1 MSKHQELAALS
12 RRGLLRAVP
21 ILAGVAGVSLLAA
34 CGGSV
39 TGGASASTASQ
50 TAASVAVPTATS
62 SALPASSVATNAVT
76 TSASQVATTTS
87 GTAAATV
94 ASTSA
99 ATTPATSASAQAAG
113 KGVTVELIYVSDPG
127 EQPLHLAWMQR
138 FHELNPDITIQ
149 GTLLPEDDQL
159 YSKLLAMVA
168 GGTPPDL
175 SYIHPRALAQFA
187 AKKVIIPVDPFVAQD
202 KTANIDDFYKT
213 TLEYYLFGGKYYGLP
228 YYSGPSVTY
237 FNKTLFTNA
246 GVTTPDVYQQQGKW
260 TWQTLVDVAQK
271 LTNATNK
278 VYGYHG
284 TGTDL
289 HWICVAIWG
298 NGGQVWDDQMTKMLV
313 DQPPALDALQFEA
326 DMSAKY
332 KIIGGDLAKGTAAL
346 DHGIRGDVPGFKD
359 VHFDLGMAP
368 LPQGAKGLFCRN
380 GPNCFPIYAASK
392 HQQEAWKYANWIT
405 QQEAQAVSF
414 NLKRSVPARQSVA
427 SSGEFEKALY
437 PWESAAVYR
446 DAMAHV
452 AGMPLPST
460 YIDIDNAFK
469 AAFKTAQAGTA
480 SVGDALQSAIP
491 KMNALLAQKVT
502 S

>member
-1 MSKHQELAALS
+1 MSDHQELVTLS

-21 ILAGVAGVSLLAA
+21 VLAGVGAVGLLAA

-39 TGGASASTASQ
+39 TGGAAASTANQ
-50 TAASVAVPTATS
+50 TAASAAISTTA
-62 SALPASSVATNAVT
+62 SAASAVATNAVT
-76 TSASQVATTTS
+76 TTATQVATTT
-87 GTAAATV
+87 TATQAAS
-94 ASTSA
+94 AISSTSA
-99 ATTPATSASAQAAG
+99 STASASSAAQAAG
-113 KGVTVELIYVSDPG
+113 TGATVELIYVSDPG
-127 EQPLHLAWMQR
+127 EQPLHLAWMKR

-187 AKKVIIPVDPFVAQD
+187 AKKVIVAVDPFVAQD
-202 KTANIDDFYKT
+202 KTANVDDFYKT

-260 TWQTLVDVAQK
+260 TWQTLVDVSQK

-298 NGGQVWDDQMTKMLV
+298 NDGQVWDDQMTKMLV
-313 DQPPALDALQFEA
+313 DQPAALEALQFEA
-326 DMSAKY
+326 DMAAKY
-332 KIIGGDLAKGTAAL
+332 HIIGGDIAAGTAAL
-346 DHGIRGDVPGFKD
+346 SHGIRGDVPGFKD
-359 VHFDLGMAP
+359 VHFDLGMAA

-392 HQQEAWKYANWIT
+392 HQQEAWQYANWIT

-427 SSGEFEKALY
+427 NSGEFEKSLY

-452 AGMPLPST
+452 VGMPLPST
-460 YIDIDNAFK
+460 YIDIDNTFK
-469 AAFKTAQAGTA
+469 TAFKTAQKGTA
-480 SVGDALQSAIP
+480 SVSDALQSAIP
-491 KMNALLAQKVT
+491 KMNALLGQKVT